1 MSENKPRRKLA
12 AILAADVVGFS
23 KMMGEN
29 EDRTLENLKACRV
42 ITDESI
48 TTNHGRIFGS
58 AGDSII
64 AEFASPVDAVIAA
77 TDFQRSLK
85 LRNEE
90 VLEENRVI
98 FRVGLNLGDVIIEG
112 DNLYGDGI
120 NIASRLE
127 AMADPGGISLSGKFH
142 DEVCRKLDM
151 SFVATGDQE
160 MKNIQNPVPTYK
172 IEVSEL
178 SKIRE
183 ESSFKIIN
191 QNNPDPAKDRS
202 LENKPPS
209 VAVLPFKNLSNDAEQ
224 DFFVDGIT
232 EDIITNLALWRNFP
246 VISRNSAFFYKDK
259 NLSMKE
265 MAEELGAKYLIEGSV
280 RKGGERL
287 RISAQLVDAEK
298 DQEIWNQKWD
308 RKLEDIFD
316 IQDELSITIAAQI
329 NPTLE
334 SYENEKINQSKPK
347 DFNAWESYIKALQI
361 YNNRNRD
368 EIEIAKEY
376 CNQAIEKD
384 KFMSRAYSM
393 LAQITMWELIEYPS
407 EDSNQKL
414 NNLKKFS
421 KYSEELDR
429 KNPNAPAML
438 CCYHIF
444 QGDFEQAKT
453 YSDRSINLNPS
464 YPDAHMYYGHALVHS
479 GEYEKSKEHFYKAK
493 ELNPLDPKSIEYLAG
508 ITIADI
514 GLGLFEDALKINE
527 QCIEQFPDT
536 VFYLGL
542 KASILGHLNRAI
554 ESNKYLKQY
563 LNLRPNLKTR
573 SDYKKMFIPNSVLA
587 DTIIDGLIKAGWKP
601 ED

>member
-23 KMMGEN
+23 KMMGQN

-191 QNNPDPAKDRS
+191 QNDPDPTKDRS
-202 LENKPPS
+202 LENRPPS
-209 VAVLPFKNLSNDAEQ
+209 VAVLS
-224 DFFVDGIT
+224 
-232 EDIITNLALWRNFP
+232 
-246 VISRNSAFFYKDK
+246 
-259 NLSMKE
+259 
-265 MAEELGAKYLIEGSV
+265 LI
-280 RKGGERL
+280 
-287 RISAQLVDAEK
+287 
-298 DQEIWNQKWD
+298 
-308 RKLEDIFD
+308 
-316 IQDELSITIAAQI
+316 
-329 NPTLE
+329 
-334 SYENEKINQSKPK
+334 
-347 DFNAWESYIKALQI
+347 
-361 YNNRNRD
+361 
-368 EIEIAKEY
+368 
-376 CNQAIEKD
+376 
-384 KFMSRAYSM
+384 
-393 LAQITMWELIEYPS
+393 
-407 EDSNQKL
+407 
-414 NNLKKFS
+414 
-421 KYSEELDR
+421 
-429 KNPNAPAML
+429 
-438 CCYHIF
+438 HI
-444 QGDFEQAKT
+444 
-453 YSDRSINLNPS
+453 
-464 YPDAHMYYGHALVHS
+464 
-479 GEYEKSKEHFYKAK
+479 
-493 ELNPLDPKSIEYLAG
+493 
-508 ITIADI
+508 
-514 GLGLFEDALKINE
+514 
-527 QCIEQFPDT
+527 
-536 VFYLGL
+536 
-542 KASILGHLNRAI
+542 
-554 ESNKYLKQY
+554 
-563 LNLRPNLKTR
+563 
-573 SDYKKMFIPNSVLA
+573 
-587 DTIIDGLIKAGWKP
+587 
-601 ED
+601 